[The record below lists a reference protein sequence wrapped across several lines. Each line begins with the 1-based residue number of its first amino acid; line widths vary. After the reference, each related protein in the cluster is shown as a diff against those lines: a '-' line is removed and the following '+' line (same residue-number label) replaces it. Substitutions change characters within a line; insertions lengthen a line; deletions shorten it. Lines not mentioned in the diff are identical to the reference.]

1 MNIIIYINR
10 LQRHLLS
17 IKLILQKDLMEK
29 VMTWRYNDM
38 RIEVKSSPETLQP
51 QCGTCRL
58 ALQKSPHC
66 EHLLILIDDP
76 LSK

>member
-1 MNIIIYINR
+1 
-10 LQRHLLS
+10 
-17 IKLILQKDLMEK
+17 MEK
-29 VMTWRYNDM
+29 IMTRRYNNM

-66 EHLLILIDDP
+66 EHLLIFDQSHQGEVLIGK
-76 LSK
+76 LAMEETVQT